1 MRTDELDYHLP
12 PERIATE
19 PARPR
24 DAARLMVIRRGGGP
38 PEDRLVRDLPD
49 LLQRG
54 DTLVLNDT
62 AVHPARLIGRKRG
75 GGGRVEGLFLQA
87 PEPGRWRVLL
97 RGGRLRDGVVVD
109 LDPPDVGEAGG
120 AGQAGADDAGLAITL
135 LHRDAEAWI
144 VGVDGEP
151 DAAAALD
158 RVGRTPLPPYI
169 LAARRAAGLE
179 VPDAADRAD
188 YQPVHAA
195 PERAGSVAAPTAGLH
210 FTPELFERL
219 AAAGIDRRL
228 LTLHVG
234 EGTFRPVTADTL
246 EGHRMHA
253 EWCSVP
259 PAVLEA
265 IGRRG
270 GDADHPGAPDA
281 PRVIAVGTTSVRAL
295 ESVPH
300 PSPDPAAGAWAGWTD
315 LLIQPGWRFRHLDG
329 MLTNFHLPRST
340 LIALVAAMLGLE
352 RTLEAY
358 RLAVERGYRFYSY
371 GDAMLILP

>member
-1 MRTDELDYHLP
+1 MRTDELDFHLP

-24 DAARLMVIRRGGGP
+24 DAARLLVVRRRGGE
-38 PEDRLVRDLPD
+38 PEDHRVRDLPS
-49 LLQRG
+49 LLRRG

-62 AVHPARLIGRKRG
+62 AVHPARLIGRKLG
-75 GGGRVEGLFLQA
+75 GGGRVEGLFLA
-87 PEPGRWRVLL
+87 AVELGRWRVLL
-97 RGGRLRDGVVVD
+97 RGGRLRAGLVVH
-109 LDPPDVGEAGG
+109 LDPPDAGG
-120 AGQAGADDAGLAITL
+120 AGLEITL
-135 LHRDAEAWI
+135 LDRDAEAWI

-151 DAAAALD
+151 DAAVALD

-169 LAARRAAGLE
+169 LAALRAAGID

-195 PERAGSVAAPTAGLH
+195 ADRAGSVAAPTAGLH
-210 FTPELFERL
+210 FTPELFEQL

-246 EGHRMHA
+246 EEHRMHA

-259 PAVLEA
+259 PAVLDA
-265 IGRRG
+265 IRGRG
-270 GDADHPGAPDA
+270 GGGVPGGPGVPGDA

-300 PSPDPAAGAWAGWTD
+300 PAPDPAAGPWAGWTD
-315 LLIQPGWRFRHLDG
+315 ILIQPGWRFRHLDG

-352 RTLEAY
+352 RTLEVY
-358 RLAVERGYRFYSY
+358 RLAVDRGYRFYSY